1 MRISIDWL
9 KEFVKVPNST
19 QEVAD
24 LLTMLGLEA
33 EESYDTTQLTDIV
46 IGEVKAKDIHPNAD
60 KLSLCQIF
68 DGKNELPVVCGA
80 PNVDVGQKI
89 AFAPVGSILPEGI
102 KIGKAKIRGEVSNGM
117 ICSESELGISQEHD
131 GIMVLK
137 ENAKAGTPFVQYIL
151 ENAAS
156 IELDITPN
164 RPDCF
169 SHIGVAR
176 DLSVKMSTPLS
187 SPNYNPRI
195 YKKNEVKDMISIE
208 FENTDECPRYVAG
221 VVQNVEV
228 GPSPDWLKNR
238 LESIGQRSI
247 NNIVD
252 ISNFVL
258 MEMGHPTHMFDYDKF
273 ESKSLLIRRG
283 KNGEKITTLDEIE
296 RKISPEQLMITNEG
310 KPVAIAGIMGGLDSA
325 VTFDTTTVLIESAY
339 FDAPTIRKGA
349 KSLGMSTDA
358 SKRFERGAD
367 PNGAKNAYWRVVQLL
382 EEVAGGDWVPGIVD
396 PYPKVITQNPIV
408 LTRKKLDLLTGC
420 DIDDSFVIHTLNGLG
435 CSING
440 KSDEWICTP
449 PTWRPDLE
457 REVDL
462 IEEVLRVYGYD
473 NVPSKYHYNGVMEG
487 HNPDPHKGLA
497 HITSILTGLGFT
509 QLFNNSLQS
518 NRQVSLLDI
527 PSVKIMNPL
536 SDKMNQLR
544 TSIIQ
549 GLLKTADFNIK
560 NGTSDLMLF
569 EWGNVFEQKEPGFEG
584 IVEKFHLSGIIHG
597 AIHQKS
603 IHRSIGR
610 LSSIFVLK
618 GLIKTF
624 LARIKIHDIVFHP
637 DTDNE
642 FGFENA
648 LSVHTQGDVIGYI
661 GDISNNIIDGMNLD
675 IAKSFGFQFDLNKIL
690 LLSEREIKYRPII
703 NFPIVDRDLNF
714 VINES
719 TAIGEVISAIE
730 KNGKA
735 ILKSVNPY
743 SIFRDESV
751 GSGKKA
757 VAINLRFQSS
767 TKTLEDKDVNS
778 VINEIIRVVS
788 KKFSAKLR

>member
-9 KEFVKVPNST
+9 KEFVKIPSST

-252 ISNFVL
+252 ISN
-258 MEMGHPTHMFDYDKF
+258 
-273 ESKSLLIRRG
+273 
-283 KNGEKITTLDEIE
+283 
-296 RKISPEQLMITNEG
+296 
-310 KPVAIAGIMGGLDSA
+310 
-325 VTFDTTTVLIESAY
+325 
-339 FDAPTIRKGA
+339 
-349 KSLGMSTDA
+349 
-358 SKRFERGAD
+358 
-367 PNGAKNAYWRVVQLL
+367 
-382 EEVAGGDWVPGIVD
+382 
-396 PYPKVITQNPIV
+396 
-408 LTRKKLDLLTGC
+408 
-420 DIDDSFVIHTLNGLG
+420 
-435 CSING
+435 
-440 KSDEWICTP
+440 
-449 PTWRPDLE
+449 
-457 REVDL
+457 
-462 IEEVLRVYGYD
+462 
-473 NVPSKYHYNGVMEG
+473 
-487 HNPDPHKGLA
+487 
-497 HITSILTGLGFT
+497 
-509 QLFNNSLQS
+509 LF
-518 NRQVSLLDI
+518 
-527 PSVKIMNPL
+527 
-536 SDKMNQLR
+536 
-544 TSIIQ
+544 
-549 GLLKTADFNIK
+549 
-560 NGTSDLMLF
+560 
-569 EWGNVFEQKEPGFEG
+569 
-584 IVEKFHLSGIIHG
+584 
-597 AIHQKS
+597 
-603 IHRSIGR
+603 
-610 LSSIFVLK
+610 
-618 GLIKTF
+618 
-624 LARIKIHDIVFHP
+624 
-637 DTDNE
+637 
-642 FGFENA
+642 
-648 LSVHTQGDVIGYI
+648 
-661 GDISNNIIDGMNLD
+661 
-675 IAKSFGFQFDLNKIL
+675 
-690 LLSEREIKYRPII
+690 
-703 NFPIVDRDLNF
+703 
-714 VINES
+714 
-719 TAIGEVISAIE
+719 
-730 KNGKA
+730 
-735 ILKSVNPY
+735 
-743 SIFRDESV
+743 
-751 GSGKKA
+751 
-757 VAINLRFQSS
+757 
-767 TKTLEDKDVNS
+767 
-778 VINEIIRVVS
+778 
-788 KKFSAKLR
+788 